1 MASKIA
7 FSPPSMSIR
16 TERIDAWF
24 GLAGSCMSDSGWEVA
39 ARTKNKAALSH
50 RSSPWGGHL
59 LKFEFF
65 NLFIENAPPNPSDL
79 LVRPE
84 VRGTFDDSWPSI
96 RVKWE
101 ETYAPGDALVQRSS
115 TLWIFRLASVLFGH
129 SSGPS
134 ENSFFYDPKPIPAR
148 HQLRRDFPEP
158 KDCSYAAFQDYHGVG
173 QEGILIARNLGQQ
186 NRFRVVLVF
195 STPEDKWPYWAA
207 PFFHWL
213 TDTLHKAALRFL
225 NRPLVQQMRAIDAN
239 LYMVLGMR
247 SFNRGP
253 PLLPE
258 KEDSSE
264 SISISNKSG
273 DVTHWTRLK
282 RKFRMTEY
290 LHSFMAALGYD
301 LKTYQSLEGRTLV
314 NYQCVV
320 LRKDWETHRA
330 AFVEAFSLQK
340 AAYRRA
346 NGGTT
351 APSLVE
357 DARANFI
364 SEGSNASDSPS
375 PMIVKTVVRKTFLE
389 LEEEELEKFSEIPL
403 RRSKSDSFGDGWT
416 SILSEGLQK

>member
-1 MASKIA
+1 MRPA
-7 FSPPSMSIR
+7 
-16 TERIDAWF
+16 T
-24 GLAGSCMSDSGWEVA
+24 
-39 ARTKNKAALSH
+39 
-50 RSSPWGGHL
+50 PWC
-59 LKFEFF
+59 
-65 NLFIENAPPNPSDL
+65 NAPPRCGSSASPRCSSGTPAAPPRTAFFTTRSPSQ
-79 LVRPE
+79 
-84 VRGTFDDSWPSI
+84 RGINS
-96 RVKWE
+96 E
-101 ETYAPGDALVQRSS
+101 ETSRSRKTAPM
-115 TLWIFRLASVLFGH
+115 
-129 SSGPS
+129 
-134 ENSFFYDPKPIPAR
+134 
-148 HQLRRDFPEP
+148 QLSRR
-158 KDCSYAAFQDYHGVG
+158 DYHGVG